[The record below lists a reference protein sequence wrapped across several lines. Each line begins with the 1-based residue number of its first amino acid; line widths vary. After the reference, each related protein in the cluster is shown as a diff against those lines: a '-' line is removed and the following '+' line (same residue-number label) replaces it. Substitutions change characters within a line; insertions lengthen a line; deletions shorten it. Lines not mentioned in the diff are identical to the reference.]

1 MTGFPKK
8 VIFNNCIKRIEDRVS
23 CLEIITDSNMLGL
36 SGDSKIFNVDM
47 RENQTK
53 INYYHIKEYQ
63 TENDEE
69 FQSLSRNKNHS
80 FQFAVGTS
88 YKAMIFDIRQMT
100 EPCYTFAPDLDSLK
114 PRQINV
120 SWSPSGKYIF
130 THAPILWKYSNDDS
144 PEIGDEPG
152 ESISFF
158 WDVQNDK
165 RIGMSVE
172 ATSLMEWSSGAQTWI
187 DDNLVVGSLS
197 GVHTTAPN
205 SRTTEHIFERD
216 EHDRS
221 RDPNIF
227 VHNFLRNSKKF
238 SLLCDTNL

>member
-1 MTGFPKK
+1 
-8 VIFNNCIKRIEDRVS
+8 
-23 CLEIITDSNMLGL
+23 MLGL
-36 SGDSKIFNVDM
+36 SGDSNIFNFDM

-63 TENDEE
+63 TERNDEE
-69 FQSLSRNKNHS
+69 FQSLSRNKNNS

-88 YKAMIFDIRQMT
+88 YKAMIFDIRQMA
-100 EPCYTFAPDLDSLK
+100 EPCYTFAPDLSSLK

-130 THAPILWKYSNDDS
+130 THAPILWKYSNDDT

-205 SRTTEHIFERD
+205 LRTTEHIFEVD
-216 EHDRS
+216 EHDGFRA
-221 RDPNIF
+221 PNIF
-227 VHNFLRNSKKF
+227 NFFKKF
-238 SLLCDTNL
+238 QKVSLVL

>member
-1 MTGFPKK
+1 MAEFPKK

-69 FQSLSRNKNHS
+69 FQSLSRNKNNS

-130 THAPILWKYSNDDS
+130 THAPIHWKYSTTLLKLVMNQAKVFHS
-144 PEIGDEPG
+144 FGTFKMTN
-152 ESISFF
+152 ESECL
-158 WDVQNDK
+158 W
-165 RIGMSVE
+165 R
-172 ATSLMEWSSGAQTWI
+172 L
-187 DDNLVVGSLS
+187 
-197 GVHTTAPN
+197 H
-205 SRTTEHIFERD
+205 R
-216 EHDRS
+216 
-221 RDPNIF
+221 
-227 VHNFLRNSKKF
+227 
-238 SLLCDTNL
+238 

>member
-1 MTGFPKK
+1 
-8 VIFNNCIKRIEDRVS
+8 
-23 CLEIITDSNMLGL
+23 MLGL
-36 SGDSKIFNVDM
+36 SGDLKIFYVDM

-63 TENDEE
+63 TVRNDEE
-69 FQSLSRNKNHS
+69 FQSLSLNKNNS
-80 FQFAVGTS
+80 FKFAVGTS
-88 YKAMIFDIRQMT
+88 YKAMIFDIRQMNQ
-100 EPCYTFAPDLDSLK
+100 PCYTFAPDLDSLK

-144 PEIGDEPG
+144 LEIGDEPG

-158 WDVQNDK
+158 WDVRNAK

-197 GVHTTAPN
+197 GVHTTAPY
-205 SRTTEHIFERD
+205 SRTTEHIFEVD
-216 EHDRS
+216 EHDGS
-221 RDPNIF
+221 GAPNIF
-227 VHNFLRNSKKF
+227 SYLPKSFVL
-238 SLLCDTNL
+238 

>member
-1 MTGFPKK
+1 MH
-8 VIFNNCIKRIEDRVS
+8 
-23 CLEIITDSNMLGL
+23 GL

-69 FQSLSRNKNHS
+69 FQSLSRNKNNS

-88 YKAMIFDIRQMT
+88 YKAMVFDIRQMK
-100 EPCYTFAPDLDSLK
+100 EPCYTFAPDLSSLK

-130 THAPILWKYSNDDS
+130 THAPIHWKYSTTLLKLVMNQA
-144 PEIGDEPG
+144 

-158 WDVQNDK
+158 WDIQNDK

-172 ATSLMEWSSGAQTWI
+172 ATSLMNWSSGAQTWI

-221 RDPNIF
+221 RAPNIF